1 MSEDK
6 YTEEGFDTGSDLSAE
21 DVVTLDV
28 DGELLEL
35 VVVADIEHDG
45 VTYLCLAQ
53 PDGEGELLVVR
64 KVGEEMEPVTDEEA
78 LQAVQDSI
86 DLLMDISDE
95 D

>member
-6 YTEEGFDTGSDLSAE
+6 YTDEGFDTGSDLQAE
-21 DVVTLDV
+21 DVVTLEIG
-28 DGELLEL
+28 GELFEL

-45 VTYLCLAQ
+45 ETYLCLAQ
-53 PDGEGELLVVR
+53 PDGEGDLLVVR
-64 KVGEEMEPVTDEEA
+64 KVGDAMEPVTDEEA

-86 DLLMDISDE
+86 DLLVDISDE